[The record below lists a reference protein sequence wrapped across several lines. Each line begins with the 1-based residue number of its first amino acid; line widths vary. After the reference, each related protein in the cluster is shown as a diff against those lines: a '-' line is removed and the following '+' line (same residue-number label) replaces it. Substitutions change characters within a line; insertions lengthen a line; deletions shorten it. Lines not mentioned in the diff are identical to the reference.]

1 MKPIRVLVVGL
12 GNMGLSHARAYQSL
26 DVPKGTVRAAPPVPD
41 DDLTTLRTSLYLVA
55 NKKLSNDLAT
65 NSPRPS

>member
-1 MKPIRVLVVGL
+1 LPVLIPIDSAAAIADA
-12 GNMGLSHARAYQSL
+12 NRAYQSL